1 MQDGT
6 TGRARSPWLRFGRL
20 PRLGTAAALTIALLA
35 TTAAAEAAADAL
47 PSTTTVP
54 TEHGPVRL
62 QTVAR
67 GLEHPWAIAF
77 LPDGRLLVTER
88 PGRLRIVSA
97 AGSLSAPVAGL
108 PAVYAEG
115 QGGLLDVVLDPQ
127 FGDNRRIYF
136 SFSEAGD
143 GGAGTAV
150 GRGRLVHEAAD
161 APRLDDVTVIFR
173 QQPKVRGSL
182 HFGSRLVFGRDS
194 TLFVTLGERYQRER
208 AQRPDEH
215 LGKLVRIN
223 ADGTV
228 PADNPFVNTPG
239 TLPEIYSL
247 GHRNVQGAALHPAT
261 GRLWTI
267 EHGARGGD
275 EINTPEAGKNYGWP
289 IITYGLDYSGARIG
303 EGTAKEGL
311 EQPLWYWDPSIA
323 PSGAAFYTG
332 ARFPA
337 WHGHLFVG
345 ALKARLLVR
354 LELDGTKV
362 VHEERL
368 LADLQQRIRD
378 IRAGPDGCLYLATD
392 SPDGRILRLEPIGP
406 NTD

>member
-1 MQDGT
+1 MRDGT
-6 TGRARSPWLRFGRL
+6 TGKARSPWLRFGGL

-35 TTAAAEAAADAL
+35 ATVWADAL
-47 PSTTTVP
+47 PGAATVV
-54 TEHGPVRL
+54 TEHGTARL
-62 QTVAR
+62 RTVVR

-97 AGSLSAPVAGL
+97 DGRLSAPVAGV

-115 QGGLLDVVLDPQ
+115 QGGLLDVTLDPG
-127 FGDNRRIYF
+127 FADNKLIYL
-136 SFSEAGD
+136 SFSEAGN
-143 GGAGTAV
+143 GSAGTAV
-150 GRGRLVHEAAD
+150 GRGRLVHDAD
-161 APRLDDVTVIFR
+161 DTNRLDDVTVIFR
-173 QQPKVRGSL
+173 QQPKVRGGL
-182 HFGSRLVFGRDS
+182 HFGSRLVFGRDG

-208 AQRPDEH
+208 AQRPGEH
-215 LGKLVRIN
+215 LGKLVRVN

-275 EINTPEAGKNYGWP
+275 EINAPEAGKNYGWP

-337 WHGHLFVG
+337 WHGNLFVG

-354 LELDGTKV
+354 LELDGMKV

-368 LADLQQRIRD
+368 LADLQERIRD
-378 IRAGPDGCLYLATD
+378 VRAGPDGFVYLATD
-392 SPDGRILRLEPIGP
+392 SPDGRILRLEPNGP
-406 NTD
+406 GND

>member
-1 MQDGT
+1 MRNEAT
-6 TGRARSPWLRFGRL
+6 LKAPRPW
-20 PRLGTAAALTIALLA
+20 PRLVEARPLAAMGALALALLA
-35 TTAAAEAAADAL
+35 TPAGADGSPNAA
-47 PSTTTVP
+47 TYP
-54 TEHGPVRL
+54 TEHGTVRL
-62 QTVAR
+62 QTVAD

-88 PGRLRIVSA
+88 PGRLRIVA
-97 AGSLSAPVAGL
+97 EDGRLSVPVAGV

-115 QGGLLDVVLDPQ
+115 QGGLLDVALDPH
-127 FGDNRRIYF
+127 FSDNQLIYL
-136 SFSEAGD
+136 SFAEAGN

-150 GRGRLVHEAAD
+150 GRGRLIHDAAGM
-161 APRLDDVTVIFR
+161 ARLDDVTVIFR
-173 QQPKVRGSL
+173 QQPKVRGGL
-182 HFGSRLVFGRDS
+182 HFGSRLVLGRDG

-208 AQRPDEH
+208 AQRPGEH

-228 PADNPFVNTPG
+228 PIDNPFANTPG

-247 GHRNVQGAALHPAT
+247 GHRNVQGAALHPVT

-275 EINTPEAGKNYGWP
+275 EINAPEAGKNYGWP
-289 IITYGLDYSGARIG
+289 IITYGVDYSGARIG

-311 EQPLWYWDPSIA
+311 EQPLYYWDPSIA

-332 ARFPA
+332 RRFPA
-337 WHGHLFVG
+337 WGGNLFVG
-345 ALKARLLVR
+345 ALKSRLLVR

-368 LADLQQRIRD
+368 LADLQERIRD
-378 IRAGPDGCLYLATD
+378 VRTGPDGFLYLATD
-392 SPDGRILRLEPIGP
+392 SLVGRILRLMPDGP
-406 NTD
+406 GND